1 MIVNILVLM
10 EVVRRKRA
18 KIFVQGLDEDPEY
31 ITALGINEKESF
43 RFEQIISFI
52 YIRVLYK
59 TLRKT
64 IFLR

>member
-31 ITALGINEKESF
+31 ITALGINGKESF

-59 TLRKT
+59 MLRKT